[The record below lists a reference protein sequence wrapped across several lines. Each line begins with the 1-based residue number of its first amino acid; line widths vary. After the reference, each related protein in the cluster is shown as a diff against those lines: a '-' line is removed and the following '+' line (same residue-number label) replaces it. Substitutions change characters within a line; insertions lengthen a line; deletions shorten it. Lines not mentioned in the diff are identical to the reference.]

1 MKELKTDRI
10 QIKIKPTLKALAQK
24 RAEAESRT
32 LSNYICELIKQ
43 DIGSIKIYVASAET
57 GDFIEEVDTLE
68 AGKALI
74 EEFEQ
79 GDKEE
84 GVYTEGF
91 YNIVNENHETVWS
104 K

>member
-1 MKELKTDRI
+1 MRELKTERI
-10 QIKIKPTLKALAQK
+10 QVKIEPTLKAMAQK
-24 RAEAESRT
+24 KAEEQGRT

-43 DIGSIKIYVASAET
+43 DIGSIKIYVASTET

-68 AGKALI
+68 EGKALI

-91 YNIVNENHETVWS
+91 YNIVNESHGTVWS